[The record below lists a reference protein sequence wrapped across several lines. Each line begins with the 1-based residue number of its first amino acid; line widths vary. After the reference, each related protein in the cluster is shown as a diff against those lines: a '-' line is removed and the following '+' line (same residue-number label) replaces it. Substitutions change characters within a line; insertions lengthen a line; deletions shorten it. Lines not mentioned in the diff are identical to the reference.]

1 MLYLPD
7 ESSALPALLADTR
20 GNSRE
25 VSRPSLRQ
33 VCDPLPLWHYGACG
47 GQFILHTMPKELTNE
62 TRYELN

>member
-7 ESSALPALLADTR
+7 ESSALPALLADTSE
-20 GNSRE
+20 NARE

-33 VCDPLPLWHYGACG
+33 ACG
-47 GQFILHTMPKELTNE
+47 GQSIIHTTPKELTNE